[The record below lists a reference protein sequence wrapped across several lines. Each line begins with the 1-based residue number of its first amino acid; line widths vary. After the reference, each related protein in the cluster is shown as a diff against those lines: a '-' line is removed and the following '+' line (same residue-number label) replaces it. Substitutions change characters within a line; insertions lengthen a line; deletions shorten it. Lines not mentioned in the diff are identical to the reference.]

1 DQYFYCHTTFLEF
14 ENGCAVL
21 LTGLYATF
29 CWKSHL
35 QYKLHS
41 NESTSDFYYN
51 LLFAVLASC
60 MSDDDSNTP
69 LPNTVTWNLTKVE
82 GSIAGVTHTFPTGLI
97 QWTFNEDTNTLVVV
111 NNNTDDSLFD
121 FYDSGTYSYS

>member
-1 DQYFYCHTTFLEF
+1 
-14 ENGCAVL
+14 
-21 LTGLYATF
+21 
-29 CWKSHL
+29 
-35 QYKLHS
+35 
-41 NESTSDFYYN
+41 
-51 LLFAVLASC
+51 

-97 QWTFNEDTNTLVVV
+97 HWTFNEDTNTLVVV

-121 FYDSGTYSYS
+121 FYDSGTYSYSVENNGTDAIVTIEDVELGAVTVTQDELIIDEQIDDGFVLTFTR